1 MILLEQQCVSLEL
14 VKRLKEL
21 GVKQESVWGWMQES
35 VSKQY
40 WLGLSDDKKTF
51 EVASAFTVSEL
62 GEMLPECYI
71 TERRLRGDWEYSP
84 HFTGTTQDVGTKEHT
99 RNDVCMFAD
108 TEADARAKMLIYLVE
123 NKFVTL

>member
-14 VKRLKEL
+14 AKRLKEL

-51 EVASAFTVSEL
+51 AVASAFTVSEL

-71 TERRLRGDWEYSP
+71 TERRLKCLHGRFLS
-84 HFTGTTQDVGTKEHT
+84 
-99 RNDVCMFAD
+99 
-108 TEADARAKMLIYLVE
+108 ARPAIKKMSQPRSICRFE
-123 NKFVTL
+123 T

>member
-1 MILLEQQCVSLEL
+1 MILLEQQSVSLEL

-51 EVASAFTVSEL
+51 EVASAFTVSKQ
-62 GEMLPECYI
+62 G
-71 TERRLRGDWEYSP
+71 GDVAGVLHHRTSFKMSSWTFP
-84 HFTGTTQDVGTKEHT
+84 IRTTRHQKNV
-99 RNDVCMFAD
+99 A
-108 TEADARAKMLIYLVE
+108 A
-123 NKFVTL
+123 